1 MSNSGDLRHF
11 PASSTA
17 DTTIPLRNLAAI
29 QTRIDAVRTFLSNS
43 LQTQTLIGKVQSQ
56 SISDEIS
63 GSIHQIIVN
72 GAALIASSNPPM
84 LPTRPDPIRMFLE
97 AELKLR
103 SDFKSEIGV
112 DNVSDDWETI
122 ELGSEELLAE
132 FAHYC
137 GVCGKGFKRD
147 ANLRMH
153 MRAHGNEFKTPEA
166 LAKPEKLVNFEIRKI
181 RFSCP
186 MIGCNR
192 NKCHDKFKALKSVV
206 CVKNHFKRSHCPR
219 TYVCNRCNK
228 KSFSVMS
235 DLRNHL
241 KHCGEVKWKC
251 SCGTSFSRK
260 DKLFGHMTLFEGHM
274 PAIMEDDEK
283 GKAVVDDDEVVEEEK
298 EWGMRVLENEN
309 LDGLIGEYGSIDDFC
324 LDDMLNTP
332 NDSSLVTQMDEFF
345 DF

>member
-1 MSNSGDLRHF
+1 MSSSGDLRHF
-11 PASSTA
+11 TAQTTASSS
-17 DTTIPLRNLAAI
+17 PLTVDPSISLNNLVAVR
-29 QTRIDAVRTFLSNS
+29 TRIDAVRTFLSTS
-43 LQTQTLIGKVQSQ
+43 LQTQTLIGKVQLQ

-63 GSIHQIIVN
+63 GSIYQIIVN
-72 GAALIASSNPPM
+72 GAALIASSN
-84 LPTRPDPIRMFLE
+84 LPTRPDPTVTSLE
-97 AELKLR
+97 PELKLR
-103 SDFKSEIGV
+103 SEFKPVISVNKI
-112 DNVSDDWETI
+112 SDDCETI

-132 FAHYC
+132 FVHFC
-137 GVCGKGFKRD
+137 DVCGKGFKRD

-153 MRAHGNEFKTPEA
+153 MRSHGNEFKTPEA
-166 LAKPEKLVNFEIRKI
+166 LAKPEKGLNFGGKRI

-192 NKCHDKFKALKSVV
+192 NKCHDKFKALKTVV

-260 DKLFGHMTLFEGHM
+260 DKLFGHMALFEGHM
-274 PAIMEDDEK
+274 PAIMEEDEK
-283 GKAVVDDDEVVEEEK
+283 GKRVVEEK
-298 EWGMRVLENEN
+298 EVGVNVAENGSF
-309 LDGLIGEYGSIDDFC
+309 DWFVREYDSIEDFC
-324 LDDMLNTP
+324 FNDMLNTP
-332 NDSSLVTQMDEFF
+332 TDGSLVTEMDGFFEF
-345 DF
+345 

>member
-1 MSNSGDLRHF
+1 MSCSGDLRHF
-11 PASSTA
+11 PAHTTATTSTLTA
-17 DTTIPLRNLAAI
+17 NPSIPLNNLAAV
-29 QTRIDAVRTFLSNS
+29 QTRIDAVRTFLSSS
-43 LQTQTLIGKVQSQ
+43 LQTQTLIGNVQLQ

-63 GSIHQIIVN
+63 DSIHQIIVN
-72 GAALIASSNPPM
+72 GAALIASSN
-84 LPTRPDPIRMFLE
+84 LPVRPGPTRMFLE
-97 AELKLR
+97 PELKLS
-103 SDFKSEIGV
+103 SDVKPEMSV
-112 DNVSDDWETI
+112 NNVSDDWETI

-132 FAHYC
+132 FAHFC
-137 GVCGKGFKRD
+137 DVCGKGFKRD

-166 LAKPEKLVNFEIRKI
+166 LAKPEKGLNFGGKKI

-192 NKCHDKFKALKSVV
+192 NKCHDKYKALKTVV
-206 CVKNHFKRSHCPR
+206 CVKNHFKRSHCPK

-260 DKLFGHMTLFEGHM
+260 DKLFGHMALFEGHM
-274 PAIMEDDEK
+274 PAIMEEDEK
-283 GKAVVDDDEVVEEEK
+283 GKVVVEGTEL
-298 EWGMRVLENEN
+298 GVNVSENGSF
-309 LDGLIGEYGSIDDFC
+309 DGLIGEYGSIEDFC
-324 LDDMLNTP
+324 FDDLLSTTN
-332 NDSSLVTQMDEFF
+332 NDGSLVTQMDGFFEF
-345 DF
+345 

>member
-1 MSNSGDLRHF
+1 MSSSGDLRHP
-11 PASSTA
+11 PAQ
-17 DTTIPLRNLAAI
+17 TTTTTSPLTVDPSIPLNNLAAV
-29 QTRIDAVRTFLSNS
+29 QTRIDAVRTFLSDS
-43 LQTQTLIGKVQSQ
+43 LRTQTLIGKVQLQ

-63 GSIHQIIVN
+63 GSIDQIIVN
-72 GAALIASSNPPM
+72 GAALIASSN
-84 LPTRPDPIRMFLE
+84 LPTRPDSTRMCLE
-97 AELKLR
+97 PELKLR
-103 SDFKSEIGV
+103 YDFKPEI
-112 DNVSDDWETI
+112 NVNNLSDDWETI

-132 FAHYC
+132 FAHFC
-137 GVCGKGFKRD
+137 DICGKGFKRD

-166 LAKPEKLVNFEIRKI
+166 LAKPEKGLELGIKKI

-192 NKCHDKFKALKSVV
+192 NKCHDKYKALKSVA

-260 DKLFGHMTLFEGHM
+260 DKLFGHMALFEGHM
-274 PAIMEDDEK
+274 PAIMEEDEK
-283 GKAVVDDDEVVEEEK
+283 GKVVVEEK
-298 EWGMRVLENEN
+298 ELGVNVSENGSF
-309 LDGLIGEYGSIDDFC
+309 DGLIGEYGSIEDFC
-324 LDDMLNTP
+324 LDDMLCTP
-332 NDSSLVTQMDEFF
+332 NDGSLGTQMDGFYEF
-345 DF
+345 